1 MVKLEVKVVGFPKPE
16 TKWVKDGSELFA
28 SEEYQIEN
36 LEDGTSILVINDVYP
51 DDTGEIKFEA
61 YNTLGVAETV
71 THFVVEGTFI
81 TDHQHFNNLHILL
94 LFNKTSIQ
102 FNDIFFSNYLNIF
115 RAVLNILSLI
125 LLICFK
131 NCFITDNVFQIISL
145 LLRIPVINS
154 YFCKLFFQKLL
165 APKITESQN
174 GSQKWKK

>member
-71 THFVVEGTFI
+71 TQFVVEGTFI
-81 TDHQHFNNLHILL
+81 TDHQHNNNIHILL
-94 LFNKTSIQ
+94 LFNNLSNQ
-102 FNDIFFSNYLNIF
+102 FNDFFQQLLKYLQSSFKYPFLKCSFYVLRIVLLQTIFFRLF
-115 RAVLNILSLI
+115 H
-125 LLICFK
+125 CF
-131 NCFITDNVFQIISL
+131 
-145 LLRIPVINS
+145 
-154 YFCKLFFQKLL
+154 
-165 APKITESQN
+165 
-174 GSQKWKK
+174 